1 MQKCA
6 QAVLLLLF
14 LSAFSLAAG
23 PRAYLTESVAGDF
36 FWNGTAVSAAT
47 RTGVVEVWV
56 PNTVD
61 VLQYIRVNLTGN
73 QSTNI
78 IHNTTYNSVAVS
90 VTAGARTIIYVNT
103 SGNEQNTQYT
113 VTSANMAPAFVLSLN
128 VSNNAGGGD
137 IYSNDNNLGST
148 TNTLNFTV
156 SIYNPSA
163 TTNFTG
169 IALNMTFNQTYS
181 AGRDV
186 LNITTVNIVASSG
199 TVIRTDLDGDGD
211 FENLR
216 WTGGIN
222 QTQTITFTFLA
233 TMLEGTNYPAATDD
247 VNLNGMTSTRG
258 ARADWSNS
266 SATLTGIGFQ
276 DLFSRGPIR
285 EGIDLAQ
292 DANGNWRVRGF
303 IQNVANNSGE
313 LAYTVHNWTLWNVSG
328 GVPTQASLNYT
339 GAGDWQAAL
348 APAGGAKY
356 TTWHSTGIT
365 TKPYYAVSFDWEVD
379 WDSTQSNF
387 TSAQINTTMRMQTLR
402 QIDLQNFQSNV
413 GGILLPQQA
422 NMSITIEDEV
432 SHVGSNS
439 IRGGYINIFSAIP
452 NETTLGDGRFFT
464 INTSSIRIFY
474 LNDTTYRPLKIEAGI
489 VNYTFLNPS
498 VSGAGYV
505 NATVFVLSSAN
516 MTDDN
521 TLVGTNLSMSSGS
534 DFRVR
539 LNYTL
544 LSPADLAVGNEFS
557 FNFNATV
564 NTESGTPIR
573 EEGPAKNIM
582 VASKRLLGY
591 KDIRIMD
598 PNNPTIVNTTINI
611 QVTDKNG
618 TGIAGIKFI
627 DYLPN
632 GTNITTAANIF
643 DAYNKSLTLKIYN
656 ASYGWLT
663 LSYGANYTI
672 TDLGWKTLSD
682 GSVVYAFEINSTVTD
697 GWTLYDGQ
705 QLEANYFMNIT
716 SPGLYVL
723 PVVIAAFDPST
734 GASMDTSA
742 FGFVKVTTPV
752 SYRPAV
758 VTEGELELAKTVIV
772 GKPATWLKT
781 FEVFNPNIRP
791 LSAKFSALVFRDT
804 VNAFVSYTTEAGEQR
819 EETVDYETMD
829 GKRYVAWDA
838 SLYPQETRTYTV
850 RILTPPVIEVERKV
864 ADLSQ
869 LSEKLVKVSLD
880 VYLKNLAD
888 EDYRNVKLYLPVDN
902 EKIFTVRDDSLN
914 DLMHSSAGEGSA
926 ILTLEEVKAK
936 QILTVSIQYR
946 ESYPVVIIT
955 TDKDNYEAGNPVGL
969 SILVINGGEKV
980 SKPYV
985 ETEIYSPDL
994 DLMYSSVQNVRA
1006 LKPIDQVELKENFNL
1021 PPVAPTG
1028 NYLVSAR
1035 FREDFATITQG
1046 NGRFYVIGTSGPNFM
1061 LLGYL
1066 VILVFTIVILYSSIK
1081 RIRDIRANTK
1091 KFEHA
1096 QYLSGQIVKK

>member
-1 MQKCA
+1 MQERA
-6 QAVLLLLF
+6 PLWSLVFLLIFSAV
-14 LSAFSLAAG
+14 ALAAG
-23 PRAYLTESVAGDF
+23 PRAYITESVSGDF
-36 FWNGTAVSAAT
+36 FWNGTANGAAT

-61 VLQYIRVNLTGN
+61 VLQYIRLNLTGN

-90 VTAGARTIIYVNT
+90 ATAGARTIIYVNT

-113 VTSANMAPAFVLSLN
+113 VTNANVAPAFVLSLN

-163 TTNFTG
+163 NTNFTG
-169 IALNMTFNQTYS
+169 LAMNMTFNQTYS

-186 LNITTVNIVASSG
+186 LNITTATIAASSG
-199 TVIRTDLDGDGD
+199 TVTRSDLDGDGD
-211 FENLR
+211 FENVR

-233 TMLEGTNYPAATDD
+233 TMLEGTNYPVGTDN

-328 GVPTQASLNYT
+328 GTPTQASLNYT
-339 GAGDWQAAL
+339 GAGDWQSAL

-356 TTWHSTGIT
+356 TTWYSTGIT
-365 TKPYYAVSFDWEVD
+365 TKPYYAVAFNWEVD
-379 WDSTQSNF
+379 WDTPQSNF
-387 TSAQINTTMRMQTLR
+387 TSSQINTTMRMQTLN
-402 QIDLQNFQSNV
+402 QIDLENTQSNV
-413 GGILLPQQA
+413 QGILLPLQE
-422 NMSITIEDEV
+422 NISITIEDEV
-432 SHVGSNS
+432 SHVGSTS
-439 IRGGYINIFSAIP
+439 LRGGYINIFSVIP
-452 NETTLGDGRFFT
+452 NETTLGTGRFFT
-464 INTSSIRIFY
+464 INTSTIRIWY
-474 LNDTTYRPLKIEAGI
+474 RNDTSYRPLKIEAGV

-498 VSGAGYV
+498 SSGTGYV

-516 MTDDN
+516 MTDTN
-521 TLVGTNLSMSSGS
+521 ALVGVNLSMSSGT
-534 DFRVR
+534 DFKIR
-539 LNYTL
+539 LNYSL
-544 LSPADLAVGNEFS
+544 LSPNDLAVGDEFS
-557 FNFNATV
+557 FNFNGTL

-573 EEGPAKNIM
+573 EEGTAKTIM

-591 KDIRIMD
+591 KDLRISD
-598 PNNPTIVNTTINI
+598 PNNPTVVNTTINI

-672 TDLGWKTLSD
+672 TNLGWKTLSD
-682 GSVVYAFEINSTVTD
+682 GAVVYAFEINSTVTD

-734 GASMDTSA
+734 GLPMDTSA
-742 FGFVKVTTPV
+742 VGFIKVTTPV

-772 GKPATWLKT
+772 GKPAAWIKT
-781 FEVFNPNIRP
+781 FEAFNPNIRP
-791 LSAKFSALVFRDT
+791 LQAKFSALIFKDT
-804 VNAFVSYTTEAGEQR
+804 VNAFVSYTTEAGEQK
-819 EETVDYETMD
+819 EELVEYETRD
-829 GKRYVAWDA
+829 GNRYVVWEA
-838 SLYPQETRTYTV
+838 SLYPQETRTYTI

-869 LSEKLVKVSLD
+869 MSEKLVKVSLD

-902 EKIFTVRDDSLN
+902 EKIFSARDDSLT
-914 DLMHSSAGEGSA
+914 DLVHSPAGEGSA
-926 ILTLEEVKAK
+926 IITIDEVKAK

-955 TDKDNYEAGNPVGL
+955 TDKDNYEAGNPVGM

-980 SKPYV
+980 SRPYV
-985 ETEIYSPDL
+985 ETEIYSPEL
-994 DLMYSSVQNVRA
+994 DLMYSSVQNIKS
-1006 LKPIDQVELKENFNL
+1006 LKAVDQTEVKENFEL
-1021 PPVAPTG
+1021 PSAAPTG
-1028 NYLVSAR
+1028 NYLISAR

-1046 NGRFYVIGTSGPNFM
+1046 NGKFYVIGASGPNFM
-1061 LLGYL
+1061 VLGYL
-1066 VILVFTIVILYSSIK
+1066 VILVFTIVILFSSIK
-1081 RIRDIRANTK
+1081 RIREIRANSR
-1091 KFEHA
+1091 KFEQA
-1096 QYLSGQIVKK
+1096 Q